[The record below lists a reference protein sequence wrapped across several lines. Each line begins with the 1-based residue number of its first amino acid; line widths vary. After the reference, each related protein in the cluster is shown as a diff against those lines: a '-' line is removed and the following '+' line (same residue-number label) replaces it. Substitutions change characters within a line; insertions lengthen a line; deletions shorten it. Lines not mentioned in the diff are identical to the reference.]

1 MSRPVL
7 TQVGS
12 GGVQPPGWLPA
23 PGLGPQ
29 SSRCV
34 DAFIEEG
41 DPARKRI
48 RTGKNRRRPRMRRT
62 PSSGKAGA
70 TTALLRHT
78 TMDLW
83 LGGAKVARELEG
95 ACPTCREPSRL
106 LPTRQV
112 VALGWPHPSPEGVPS
127 REGLSQGRAHRPC
140 HQRAIHSGCGRCP
153 ADGQGQ
159 RQSGLGLRCSPP
171 LQGHDTAELALG
183 ADDRS
188 GPRRSRNLR
197 SCVAPRPPG
206 GSRRSVTPS
215 SALP

>member
-127 REGLSQGRAHRPC
+127 REGLSQSRAHRPC
-140 HQRAIHSGCGRCP
+140 HQRAIHT
-153 ADGQGQ
+153 
-159 RQSGLGLRCSPP
+159 
-171 LQGHDTAELALG
+171 GHDRSRADNHGQHHSGHNLRRSPFPVVTITLDLALQAG
-183 ADDRS
+183 GRGFESYHLHRS
-188 GPRRSRNLR
+188 P
-197 SCVAPRPPG
+197 
-206 GSRRSVTPS
+206 SVTAMDQS
-215 SALP
+215 RSKSRLRQASK